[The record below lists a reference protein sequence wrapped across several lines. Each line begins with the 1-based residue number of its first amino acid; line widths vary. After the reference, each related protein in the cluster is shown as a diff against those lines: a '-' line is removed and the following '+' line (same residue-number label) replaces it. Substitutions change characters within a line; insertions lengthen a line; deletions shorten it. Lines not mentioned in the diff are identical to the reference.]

1 MGSHGFFI
9 GGMKEQ
15 QKFNWIDGSTFNSTT
30 NVWAKNEPDDSGN
43 CMILNKEGLFQD
55 SDCLG
60 GDYKFHYLCAQNINS
75 NAGKQTPSNLSACVP
90 SSIF

>member
-1 MGSHGFFI
+1 MGSHRFFI
-9 GGMKEQ
+9 GGMKEE

-30 NVWAKNEPDDSGN
+30 TVWAKNEPDNTGN

-60 GDYKFHYLCAQNINS
+60 GDNKFHYLCAQNINS
-75 NAGKQTPSNLSACVP
+75 NAGKQTPLNLSACVL
-90 SSIF
+90 SSFS